1 MKKST
6 KQTNPKNSYNNN
18 LTSSL
23 TISDN
28 LHFQEEIFPTFMP
41 IKIAFHNDTI
51 IAAYD
56 YISQNTLI
64 NFTELLHSI
73 GFSEIKTTRL
83 LQKLKSDNVIR
94 KYLKYFSTSLS
105 SSTFHDVYID
115 NKKLSIALAKISI
128 TPKMRKGEKTLVQKL
143 ELYQD
148 ILSET
153 IENMNIKEI
162 SKNSYCQNALKKS
175 FKDALYCENNNIFF
189 ETKSILNTFL
199 DTIQSTKLEKIN
211 QKQKSKS
218 SSKTSEWV
226 SKMFPKY
233 NMLINY
239 FHLDNYKQ
247 LYSQLYKQFQNTYPG
262 IDFDYIIKDYCSR
275 NNVKSCYIQ
284 EAIEESP
291 EIRQLFENMVDSLLE
306 KYNLCERLVLKH
318 QSTIFD
324 N

>member
-28 LHFQEEIFPTFMP
+28 PYFREETFPTFMP
-41 IKIAFHNDTI
+41 IRIAFNNDTI

-94 KYLKYFSTSLS
+94 KYLKCFSTSLS

-128 TPKMRKGEKTLVQKL
+128 TPKMRKDEKTLVQKL

-162 SKNSYCQNALKKS
+162 SKNSYYQNALKKS
-175 FKDALYCENNNIFF
+175 FKDALACENNNIFF
-189 ETKSILNTFL
+189 
-199 DTIQSTKLEKIN
+199 
-211 QKQKSKS
+211 
-218 SSKTSEWV
+218 
-226 SKMFPKY
+226 
-233 NMLINY
+233 
-239 FHLDNYKQ
+239 
-247 LYSQLYKQFQNTYPG
+247 
-262 IDFDYIIKDYCSR
+262 
-275 NNVKSCYIQ
+275 
-284 EAIEESP
+284 
-291 EIRQLFENMVDSLLE
+291 
-306 KYNLCERLVLKH
+306 
-318 QSTIFD
+318 
-324 N
+324 

>member
-23 TISDN
+23 TISDTPY
-28 LHFQEEIFPTFMP
+28 FREETFPTFMP
-41 IKIAFHNDTI
+41 IRIAFNNDTI
-51 IAAYD
+51 IAVYD

-94 KYLKYFSTSLS
+94 KYLKCFSTSLS
-105 SSTFHDVYID
+105 SYTFHDVYID

-128 TPKMRKGEKTLVQKL
+128 TPKMRKDEKTLVQKL

-162 SKNSYCQNALKKS
+162 SKNSYYQNALKKS
-175 FKDALYCENNNIFF
+175 FKDALACENNNIFF

-199 DTIQSTKLEKIN
+199 DAIQSTKLEKN
-211 QKQKSKS
+211 RPKTKKQIIFKNIRMGIKN
-218 SSKTSEWV
+218 V
-226 SKMFPKY
+226 PK
-233 NMLINY
+233 I
-239 FHLDNYKQ
+239 
-247 LYSQLYKQFQNTYPG
+247 
-262 IDFDYIIKDYCSR
+262 
-275 NNVKSCYIQ
+275 
-284 EAIEESP
+284 
-291 EIRQLFENMVDSLLE
+291 
-306 KYNLCERLVLKH
+306 
-318 QSTIFD
+318 
-324 N
+324 